1 MRMAELLVAESES
14 SERCQHDAGR
24 AQHEKDGESPVT
36 ATAGSLALWVALA
49 VAVYGFVAAALGA
62 RRNPGW
68 SASARGAVLVQ
79 FALVTAAAAV
89 LEWALLASD
98 FSLRYV
104 AQNSS
109 RATPGLYKAGALW
122 GALEGSLLLW
132 VWLLAACSAL
142 VVVLYTRRHAE
153 LMPSVVAVLLAVSAF
168 FLVVLCFISSPFERL
183 APAPADGRGLN
194 PLLENP
200 GMAFH
205 PPALYLGYV
214 AFTVP
219 FAFAMA
225 ALVTRRLGA
234 EWIATTR
241 RWTIIAW
248 WALTAGILLGAWWAY
263 RVLGWGGYW
272 AWDPVENASLLPWL
286 TGTAFLHSVMI
297 QERRDMLKLWN
308 LSLVILTF
316 ALTLLG
322 TFLTRSGIIA
332 SVHAFAGSPAIGTA
346 FLAFIALVL
355 LVSFSLVAA
364 RGDALAAP
372 AELESLVS
380 RESAFVLN
388 NVVLLAATFSV
399 LFGTLYPM
407 VSEALRG
414 VKASVGA
421 PYFNFVNFPILV
433 AVLLLMGVGPLIAW
447 RRASLDH
454 LRRNFLAPALAA
466 AGLRQGHVL
475 TVAALAVFVAGTVG
489 HDLWRGVRARRTA
502 DGSPA
507 RALLSLLARNHRRY
521 GGFLVHLGV
530 VIIFV
535 GVAGSSGYGRQV
547 EQTVGVGE
555 SLSIGRY
562 RVEFDGLRQVPNGT
576 HVAVVA
582 GFNVRNSDAPLG
594 RLEPAKLFYPQQQ
607 QPIAHVAIRS
617 SWREDLYLILTEFA
631 PDGSAAT
638 VKAMVNPLLMWLW
651 IGAGVITL
659 GTAWAVLP
667 DRRPRRA

>member
-1 MRMAELLVAESES
+1 M
-14 SERCQHDAGR
+14 
-24 AQHEKDGESPVT
+24 
-36 ATAGSLALWVALA
+36 
-49 VAVYGFVAAALGA
+49 
-62 RRNPGW
+62 
-68 SASARGAVLVQ
+68 ASARGAVWGQ
-79 FALVTAAAAV
+79 FAALSVAVAAI
-89 LEWALLASD
+89 EWALLGSD

-109 RATPGLYKAGALW
+109 QATPWMYKMSGLW

-132 VWLLAACSAL
+132 AWLLAACSAA
-142 VVVLYTRRHAE
+142 VAALYGRRHAE
-153 LMPSVVAVLLAVSAF
+153 LMPYVLAVLFAVSAF
-168 FLVVLCFISSPFERL
+168 FLGVLCLISNPFGL
-183 APAPADGRGLN
+183 LVPTPPDGRGLN

-200 GMAFH
+200 GMVFH

-219 FAFAMA
+219 FAFALA
-225 ALVTRRLGA
+225 ALITGRLGA
-234 EWIATTR
+234 EWITTTR
-241 RWTIIAW
+241 RWTVAAW

-263 RVLGWGGYW
+263 QVLGWGGYW

-308 LSLVILTF
+308 LSLIILTF

-332 SVHAFAGSPAIGTA
+332 SVHAFASSPALGTA
-346 FLAFIALVL
+346 FLAFVALTL
-355 LVSFSLVAA
+355 LVSFGLVAA
-364 RGDALAAP
+364 RSGRLGGQ

-399 LFGTLYPM
+399 LFGTVYPLL
-407 VSEALRG
+407 SEAVRG
-414 VKASVGA
+414 VKASVGM
-421 PYFNFVNFPILV
+421 PYFNSVNFPVLV
-433 AVLLLMGVGPLIAW
+433 VVLLLMGVGPLIAW

-454 LRRNFLAPALAA
+454 LRRNFLGPA
-466 AGLRQGHVL
+466 
-475 TVAALAVFVAGTVG
+475 AVSLVTTAIFVAGGVRQGQVVIILALSAFVAATVC
-489 HDLWRGVRARRTA
+489 HDVWRGVRARRTS
-502 DGSPA
+502 DGGTG
-507 RALLSLLARNHRRY
+507 RAFVRLMARNHRRY

-535 GVAGSSGYGRQV
+535 GVAGSSAYGRQL

-562 RVEFDGLRQVPNGT
+562 QVQFEGLRQAARDT

-582 GFNVRNSDAPLG
+582 AFSVRNSETPVG
-594 RLEPAKLFYPQQQ
+594 RLEPARLFYASQQ

-617 SWREDLYLILTEFA
+617 TWREDLYLILTDFA
-631 PDGSAAT
+631 RDGSAAT
-638 VKAMVNPLLMWLW
+638 VKALVNPLLMFLW
-651 IGAGVITL
+651 IGGGVITL
-659 GTAWAVLP
+659 GAAWALLP
-667 DRRPRRA
+667 DRRPERG